1 MSVLMSV
8 VLCGLQDKG
17 VVLASN
23 QVQYSLLYRAPE
35 KNGVLRACNELGITL
50 IAYSPLAQGLL
61 TGVLILSFYLWLRPR
76 VCCLSFVHN
85 RHLSACVS
93 ASHNA

>member
-1 MSVLMSV
+1 MA
-8 VLCGLQDKG
+8 LQDKG

-61 TGVLILSFYLWLRPR
+61 TGVLILFPLP
-76 VCCLSFVHN
+76 V
-85 RHLSACVS
+85 AD
-93 ASHNA
+93 SHSLLLIMCMHIRQLPVP